1 MQSSDGHSLLF
12 AIDSSGIFHLIEE
25 QSGTSHNGWQIY
37 DLSSTA
43 LKSQFLNRESEVVV
57 RTFDVAQNATDGS
70 INLMMVATIN
80 SNDYLFISLG
90 HSSDDTSWKSHLI
103 WTMVPFDPENE
114 ASQNITIASTL
125 FAETE
130 GNRKQYMIVDID
142 RPSGNMSDPHIT
154 RYYIDPNR
162 VNGHYWTKHDVT
174 IDIASGQYQSVVGRM
189 PGQPIDGI
197 YTAGSTGGKPQLVYE
212 PIINEYG
219 DGPVLPLRLRLPE
232 DIVPS
237 AIATVRN
244 TQGFSDLFAVGG
256 STLYYFPANMQ
267 EDNAEPTELIT
278 NGLLSG
284 TDTLRIMTHDGI
296 TTLWGRNSSYAV
308 YYLSCPADQLIN
320 PNSWSSPMLIL
331 SAVERMSSYVN
342 RADGGN
348 TVFASGNGRLQR
360 LMQSS
365 AATSKAWRAH
375 DITLAA
381 PPTQKAHSFKSYTT
395 SIHVTQ
401 LDKELPASKAV
412 VNLSASSRTPVY
424 INGLYYVL
432 SPLAIQVAA
441 DVAGSLTVAE
451 AIDSMHA
458 AILTVSLD
466 NTTITINPMDHVFAK
481 LTSLNSEMKLRNA
494 QFPTQTVA
502 GGIIG
507 STEFTPLITSSV
519 TDDDVKSGAQ
529 GLGLLDNA
537 YAQLQNPTKKISNVQ
552 LYSHQIQHRSAP
564 AFIIPVAQFNIFGD
578 FWNKVKT
585 WVGDVK
591 KVITSLGKVI
601 SSAFGE
607 AIQWVKHE
615 AEAVARVVHDTVTGT
630 MHFFA
635 KVGEKIYHA
644 ALDTFHAIV
653 GAAQWL
659 FDKLKAGFETLTH
672 FLEALFHWDDIR
684 RSKDVMH
691 NTIKLWLQDQ
701 VDNIPLARK
710 VFDGTVAAVEKQVND
725 FANITNWSP
734 ALADVGKKPA
744 SGIVSNISQNQ
755 TPSSKFLGDKYR
767 DHGSQLTIVGQSP
780 TLNVVESLLS
790 DLVTAI
796 SNEGHVLGAV
806 FTQLQDLT
814 KQFSSLTVEDV
825 LKRLTAILIDG
836 VLSSVQ
842 VVADAVLSVLYDI
855 AQSAIQ
861 ILDTKIHIPII
872 SDLLNAIGIP
882 DISFLDLFTWIG
894 ASAFT
899 IIYKTAE
906 GHAPFPDKDTSV
918 KAIISASSW
927 NDMTGLFGQPGT
939 TEIFSSSSTSS
950 SFSTTHAA
958 QHKGIISL
966 PTSIMKAV
974 FEGCHMNAGIIGLVG
989 NFSTAMEAEDQEGN
1003 TLIGIQAVVIGI
1015 MCAASTAAGDLL
1027 VPMYPVT
1034 SLPFRILS
1042 GITSILVI
1050 GGKLFFSSLA
1060 QKGLKKL
1067 NQKVNI
1073 GSIIC
1078 EDARGVGAMF
1088 NAFLVLPGAA
1098 VTLWH
1103 FYELGQ
1109 KSKDTTRDAAII
1121 GEVSNLASYVSRL
1134 AYALAV
1140 NDEEQDSRLVAILVM
1155 GAANDV
1161 LNGLQL
1167 TEVGV
1172 GKSAFS

>member
-1 MQSSDGHSLLF
+1 M
-12 AIDSSGIFHLIEE
+12 
-25 QSGTSHNGWQIY
+25 
-37 DLSSTA
+37 
-43 LKSQFLNRESEVVV
+43 V
-57 RTFDVAQNATDGS
+57 RTFDVAQNAADGT
-70 INLMMVATIN
+70 INLMMVATVD
-80 SNDYLFISLG
+80 SNDYLFMSLG
-90 HSSDDTSWKSHLI
+90 HSSSDTSWKSHLI
-103 WTMVPFDPENE
+103 WTMAPFDPENE
-114 ASQNITIASTL
+114 ASQNITIAGTL

-130 GNRKQYMIVDID
+130 GNKKQYMVVDID
-142 RPSGNMSDPHIT
+142 RPSGNMSDAHIT

-174 IDIASGQYQSVVGRM
+174 IDIASGQYQSVVGRI

-212 PIINEYG
+212 PVINEYG
-219 DGPVLPLRLRLPE
+219 DGPVLPLRLRLPK
-232 DIVPS
+232 DNVPS

-244 TQGFSDLFAVGG
+244 TYGFSDLFAVGG

-278 NGLLSG
+278 NELLSG

-308 YYLSCPADQLIN
+308 YHLSCPADQLIN
-320 PNSWSSPMLIL
+320 PSSWSSPMLIL
-331 SAVERMSSYVN
+331 SEVEKMSSYVN

-348 TVFASGNGRLQR
+348 TVFASGKGRLQR
-360 LMQSS
+360 LVQSS

-381 PPTQKAHSFKSYTT
+381 SPAQKAHSFKSYTT

-401 LDKELPASKAV
+401 LDKELPASKTV

-432 SPLAIQVAA
+432 SPLPIQVVT

-466 NTTITINPMDHVFAK
+466 NTTITINPMDHIFSK
-481 LTSLNSEMKLRNA
+481 LTSLNSETKLRDA

-502 GGIIG
+502 GGIMG

-519 TDDDVKSGAQ
+519 SDDDVKAGAQ

-537 YAQLQNPTKKISNVQ
+537 YSQLQNPTKKISNVQ
-552 LYSHQIQHRSAP
+552 LNSRQVHTSVRAG
-564 AFIIPVAQFNIFGD
+564 IIPVAQFNIFGD

-591 KVITSLGKVI
+591 KVITSLGNVI
-601 SSAFGE
+601 SSAFGD

-615 AEAVARVVHDTVTGT
+615 AEAAARVVHDTVTGT

-644 ALDTFHAIV
+644 ALDTIHAVV

-659 FDKLKAGFETLTH
+659 FDKLKAGFETLVH

-701 VDNIPLARK
+701 VDNIPLARRAL
-710 VFDGTVAAVEKQVND
+710 DGTVAAVEKQVND

-744 SGIVSNISQNQ
+744 SGVISNSSQNQ

-780 TLNVVESLLS
+780 TLNAVESLLS
-790 DLVTAI
+790 DILTAI

-806 FTQLQDLT
+806 FTQLQDLI
-814 KQFSSLTVEDV
+814 KQFSSSSIEDV
-825 LKRLTAILIDG
+825 LKRLAAILVDG

-842 VVADAVLSVLYDI
+842 VVADAALSVLYDL
-855 AQSAIQ
+855 AQSAIN
-861 ILDTKIHIPII
+861 ILDTKIHIPVI

-899 IIYKTAE
+899 IIYKTVE

-939 TEIFSSSSTSS
+939 TEIFSSSTSS
-950 SFSTTHAA
+950 SFATTHAA
-958 QHKGIISL
+958 EHKGIIPL
-966 PTSIMKAV
+966 PTSIIKAV
-974 FEGCHMNAGIIGLVG
+974 FEGFHMNAGILGLVG
-989 NFSTAMEAEDQEGN
+989 NFSSAMEAEDQEGN

-1015 MCAASTAAGDLL
+1015 TCAASIAAGDLL
-1027 VPMYPVT
+1027 VPMYPVA

-1042 GITSILVI
+1042 GITSVLVI
-1050 GGKLFFSSLA
+1050 GGKVFFSSLA

-1078 EDARGVGAMF
+1078 EDARGVGAVF
-1088 NAFLVLPGAA
+1088 NAFLVIPGAA

-1109 KSKDTTRDAAII
+1109 KSKDSTRDAAII

-1140 NDEEQDSRLVAILVM
+1140 NDEEQDSRLISILVM